1 LLRAQSRRRGGG
13 DPWPVRRP
21 IPAFRVGRALRSGG
35 NGRRDLNG
43 RRVPG
48 RTAGVTGDFPDPKG
62 AVSVGVEDALRA
74 VGRAGAGEAGR
85 AAARSRRRGGGDLG
99 EARDGAVLGEVT
111 LPGVLRSVRCAR
123 GFVRETVLARSR
135 RDDPVLDDM
144 ITVASETVA
153 NAIKHTASGLEG
165 GEVRVVLRDAGGVY
179 RLEVGDDGA
188 AGARPHVK
196 DEVGAETGR
205 GMRIVAAL
213 ASRWGFRADGHR

>member
-1 LLRAQSRRRGGG
+1 M
-13 DPWPVRRP
+13 
-21 IPAFRVGRALRSGG
+21 
-35 NGRRDLNG
+35 
-43 RRVPG
+43 
-48 RTAGVTGDFPDPKG
+48 
-62 AVSVGVEDALRA
+62 GVEDALRS
-74 VGRAGAGEAGR
+74 AGAGEAGR

-99 EARDGAVLGEVT
+99 EARDGAVIGEVT
-111 LPGVLRSVRCAR
+111 LPGVLRSVGCAR
-123 GFVRETVLARSR
+123 GFVRDAVLARSR

-144 ITVASETVA
+144 VTVASETVA

-213 ASRWGFRADGHR
+213 ASRWGFRADGHRTVVWAEFPAPAPAAGGRDGGGAPFGGRG